1 VSARPARARPTG
13 QQIPRLQPKVEG
25 IHIGGAP
32 PPEPQSPVVTEPV
45 TDRAPDSGSPSVPRW
60 RTLVRKEAR
69 LRADQAD
76 ALAGLRR
83 RLTSGRHDRSEVIT
97 DNTLIRVAVDLLL
110 EHAGDLAGDTEDQ
123 LRESVTHRA
132 TE

>member
-1 VSARPARARPTG
+1 MSARPARSRPTG
-13 QQIPRLQPKVEG
+13 QQLPRLQPKVEG
-25 IHIGGAP
+25 IHIGGTP

-45 TDRAPDSGSPSVPRW
+45 TDRAPDSGSAGVPRW

-83 RLTSGRHDRSEVIT
+83 RLTSGRRDRSEVIT
-97 DNTLIRVAVDLLL
+97 DNTLIRIAVDLLL

>member
-1 VSARPARARPTG
+1 
-13 QQIPRLQPKVEG
+13 
-25 IHIGGAP
+25 
-32 PPEPQSPVVTEPV
+32 
-45 TDRAPDSGSPSVPRW
+45 VPRW

-83 RLTSGRHDRSEVIT
+83 RLTSGRRDRSEVIT
-97 DNTLIRVAVDLLL
+97 DNTLIRIAVDLLL